1 MVEIMGY
8 ERSQL
13 PDPVSGAPSGERRRS
28 VRQKLHTPVY
38 ASFNGPQ
45 TGMVVDLSELLDLN
59 QEGFAVQ
66 TGEKLEKNRAVTLCL
81 DLPETKS
88 FIHAN
93 GEVVWSDDAG
103 RGGIHFSALPE
114 NSQKILKEWL
124 FANLLIACSNYS
136 ARTEQLAHREEEPA
150 TPEVT
155 TEARAVNV
163 IPITSTNYSPAPL
176 ETVRR
181 DIRELVENGDDGDA
195 VLRFVADRVLDL
207 MGASG
212 AALALLADDR
222 MIVRAR
228 SGDPAPPLGAAV
240 DVKQGLSGEC
250 VRTGLIV
257 SCEDLGNDRRVD
269 PEIGRALGIGSFMAA
284 PIVSDFRVVGLLEIF
299 SPYPRR
305 FTTPHGMVLE
315 RLVEMIPKA
324 LRGRRQ
330 PEKTEEEAPVKLEA
344 VAVHAVVESP
354 PHPVLALA
362 SMESDSVK
370 LDSLSAVR
378 ESLRE
383 GEPEAGEQASTQD
396 SPEVVSG
403 DILEL
408 IPESASSAPSS
419 LLHRALL
426 FLVIA
431 VVFVVIGYLV
441 APQIEK
447 RWAPSPQAARRSAS
461 RQNAVN
467 RAASA
472 KSLPE
477 LQEIADHGDA
487 DAQWQLG
494 LRFHDGEGVPRDDT
508 LAVQWYLRA
517 AEQGNVAAQGALG
530 SYYWAGRGVPVDLSK
545 SYFWSTIAMAQGDEI
560 SKGRLEGLASQ
571 MTHEQVSV
579 ALQQAEAWIRTH
591 SERTKSNAN

>member
-1 MVEIMGY
+1 MD
-8 ERSQL
+8 RSIRRL
-13 PDPVSGAPSGERRRS
+13 PDPIAGAPMGERRRS

-59 QEGFAVQ
+59 EEGFAVQ
-66 TGEKLEKNRAVTLCL
+66 TGEKLEMNRAVTLCL

-88 FIHAN
+88 FIHGN

-103 RGGIHFSALPE
+103 RGGIRFSALSE
-114 NSQKILKEWL
+114 SSRKILKEWL

-136 ARTEQLAHREEEPA
+136 ARTEQLAQREEEPA
-150 TPEVT
+150 PEPVTSEAT
-155 TEARAVNV
+155 TEAKTDNV
-163 IPITSTNYSPAPL
+163 IPVAGANDGLAPL

-181 DIRELVENGDDGDA
+181 EVRELVDSGDHGDA
-195 VLRFVADRVLDL
+195 VLRFVAERVLDL
-207 MGASG
+207 TGASG

-250 VRTGLIV
+250 VRSGLLV
-257 SCEDLGNDRRVD
+257 SCEDLENDPRVD

-305 FTTPHGMVLE
+305 FTRRHGTALE

-324 LRGRRQ
+324 ATGRKQ
-330 PEKTEEEAPVKLEA
+330 PENTEDVAPVELEA
-344 VAVHAVVESP
+344 VAVHAVAEVP
-354 PHPVLALA
+354 LPPVLALA
-362 SMESDSVK
+362 SMKSDSVK
-370 LDSLSAVR
+370 LDFLSAAR
-378 ESLRE
+378 ESSWQ
-383 GEPEAGEQASTQD
+383 GEPEAGEQASKQD
-396 SPEVVSG
+396 SLEVVSG
-403 DILEL
+403 DVPEL
-408 IPESASSAPSS
+408 TPESAPSASSYS
-419 LLHRALL
+419 LHRALL
-426 FLVIA
+426 FLAVA

-447 RWAPSPQAARRSAS
+447 RWAPSPQAAQRTAS
-461 RQNAVN
+461 GRNAAH
-467 RAASA
+467 AASA

-477 LQEIADHGDA
+477 LLQIADHGDA

-494 LRFHDGEGVPRDDT
+494 LRYHDGEGVPRDD
-508 LAVQWYLRA
+508 AQAMQWYLRA
-517 AEQGNVAAQGALG
+517 AEQGNVDAQGALG

-545 SYFWSTIAMAQGDEI
+545 SYIWSTIAMAHGDEI

-579 ALQQAEAWIRTH
+579 ARQQAEAWIRTH
-591 SERTKSNAN
+591 SERAKSDAN